1 MIVNYDK
8 FLSIHPASQP
18 VRHRRK
24 VPFTPKVSIELSN
37 KKVLQEIRMMDMEL
51 DRFILSAADYLE
63 LVTEAY
69 ASNIH
74 WSTSLEGNPLSE
86 EEVVRLTRQTFAG
99 KEEKDPGP
107 QQEIINH
114 LYGHFLR
121 DRLKLPWSPGT
132 IRSVHSMLTEDTGT
146 KGIPGEFRRTH
157 ASVYDGGAEAFIA
170 CPPEHVEE
178 EIGSLLTWLNSSGQ
192 ALEPLVCSTV
202 FFHEF
207 ESVHPFRDGNG
218 RVGRTLFH
226 LLLQEAGMRNS
237 RLCKIDHHLLRN
249 PTTYYDLLAFAD
261 ESGSYSEIIEYFS
274 LCVMEAYQ
282 EAIDKYRGKD
292 LLSRG
297 LDEGSIRLAQKA
309 RSCGTAFTLRE
320 ACGWLDSVGE
330 QTVRARSNH
339 LVDLG
344 ILTKEGRTAAT
355 RYRFLDPLE
364 PFKARMKEMGY
375 VLSGIA

>member
-8 FLSIHPASQP
+8 FLSIHPASRP

-37 KKVLQEIRMMDMEL
+37 KKVMQEIRMMDMEL

-99 KEEKDPGP
+99 KEEKGPGP

-114 LYGHFLR
+114 LHGHFMR

-146 KGIPGEFRRTH
+146 EGIPGEFRRTH

-170 CPPEHVEE
+170 CPGARRGGDRFAAHLAELP
-178 EIGSLLTWLNSSGQ
+178 GQ
-192 ALEPLVCSTV
+192 ALDPWYARRCSSTSSRRSSLPRRQRPGQARPLSSSHAGGRDAQFQAVQDRPSPAEEP
-202 FFHEF
+202 HDI
-207 ESVHPFRDGNG
+207 H
-218 RVGRTLFH
+218 
-226 LLLQEAGMRNS
+226 
-237 RLCKIDHHLLRN
+237 
-249 PTTYYDLLAFAD
+249 DLLAFAD
-261 ESGSYSEIIEYFS
+261 E
-274 LCVMEAYQ
+274 
-282 EAIDKYRGKD
+282 R
-292 LLSRG
+292 LLFG
-297 LDEGSIRLAQKA
+297 D
-309 RSCGTAFTLRE
+309 
-320 ACGWLDSVGE
+320 
-330 QTVRARSNH
+330 H
-339 LVDLG
+339 
-344 ILTKEGRTAAT
+344 
-355 RYRFLDPLE
+355 
-364 PFKARMKEMGY
+364 
-375 VLSGIA
+375 